1 MTDMAVV
8 WLILIVLGG
17 LALGIY
23 ELKYGLREQSW
34 FWALWGAWGMF
45 GAILIGIV
53 LLGVAAFILLPPELV
68 FAILVSVTVII
79 WFTLAFQAF
88 KHKERLVGKALFVLT
103 MLWSGALS
111 TLLILFCGWE
121 TTDTVLTVLGLSGLA
136 LVSWGLIM
144 KQAKAA
150 KARKEAFYRSV
161 LEDVDSGVKP
171 PWET

>member
-1 MTDMAVV
+1 MAVV

-34 FWALWGAWGMF
+34 FWAVWGAWGMF

-68 FAILVSVTVII
+68 FAILVGVTVII
-79 WFTLAFQAF
+79 WGALAFQAF

-103 MLWSGALS
+103 MLWSGVLS
-111 TLLILFCGWE
+111 ILLMMFFGWE
-121 TTDTVLTVLGLSGLA
+121 ITDTVLTVLGLSGLA

-144 KQAKAA
+144 KQAMAA
-150 KARKEAFYRSV
+150 KARKEAFHKRM
-161 LEDVDSGVKP
+161 LEEVDTREKP
-171 PWET
+171 PWER

>member
-1 MTDMAVV
+1 MAVV
-8 WLILIVLGG
+8 LLILITLGVL
-17 LALGIY
+17 LLGICI
-23 ELKYGLREQSW
+23 LRKGLRDQSW
-34 FWALWGAWGMF
+34 FWAIVGSHL
-45 GAILIGIV
+45 ILRVIIPV
-53 LLGVAAFILLPPELV
+53 LVLAVLAAFILLPPELV

-103 MLWSGALS
+103 MLWSGTLS
-111 TLLILFCGWE
+111 TLLILFCGWK

-136 LVSWGLIM
+136 LVLWGLIM

-161 LEDVDSGVKP
+161 LEDVDSVVKP
-171 PWET
+171 PWES